1 MPGADNHKYYDLL
14 LGFKLPKKIEWSI
27 ENHQRNGN
35 VLVETFL
42 RFKGLESQIIYL
54 WCLENYNHSSN
65 KEILYVTLSRAK
77 STIII
82 VGTFEGCNE
91 LIHL

>member
-1 MPGADNHKYYDLL
+1 M

-54 WCLENYNHSSN
+54 WCLENYNHSESITGYTTVLN
-65 KEILYVTLSRAK
+65 KFL
-77 STIII
+77 
-82 VGTFEGCNE
+82 N
-91 LIHL
+91 IHPLTNRSIGRVHMK